1 MASQSGVYGDDDFK
15 CIVLHD
21 GSVLVVERKGDGSK
35 DLTKLDNPS
44 GKSTTVNIGP
54 RAEREGE

>member
-1 MASQSGVYGDDDFK
+1 MASQSGVHGDDDFK

-21 GSVLVVERKGDGSK
+21 GSVLVIERNRDGSK

-44 GKSTTVNIGP
+44 GRSASRHIDAPTKKG
-54 RAEREGE
+54 